1 MGMKEVMRALSDS
14 TRRQILNLLKTS
26 PMTATQI
33 AEQFPIS
40 APAISKHLNILKEAG
55 LVRCRREGTYLIYEL
70 CASVLEET
78 ILWMLELK
86 EGTP

>member
-1 MGMKEVMRALSDS
+1 MGLPEVMRALSDG
-14 TRRQILNLLKTS
+14 TRRQILEMLKKS

-33 AEQFPIS
+33 ADRFPVS
-40 APAISKHLNILKEAG
+40 APAISKHLNILKDAG

-78 ILWMLELK
+78 IAWMLDLK
-86 EGTP
+86 EETS

>member
-1 MGMKEVMRALSDS
+1 MGLPEVMRALSDG
-14 TRRQILNLLKTS
+14 TRRKILELLKVG

-33 AEQFPIS
+33 ADRFAIS
-40 APAISKHLNILKEAG
+40 APAISKHLGILKEAG

-70 CASVLEET
+70 CASVLEEA

>member
-1 MGMKEVMRALSDS
+1 MGLHEVMRALSDG
-14 TRRQILNLLKTS
+14 TRRQILEMLKKS

-33 AEQFPIS
+33 ADRFPVS
-40 APAISKHLNILKEAG
+40 APAISKHLNILKDAG

-78 ILWMLELK
+78 IAWMLDLK
-86 EGTP
+86 EGTS

>member
-1 MGMKEVMRALSDS
+1 MGMQEVMRALSDG

-33 AEQFPIS
+33 AERFPIS
-40 APAISKHLNILKEAG
+40 APAVSKHLNILKEAG

-78 ILWMLELK
+78 IAWLLELK
-86 EGTP
+86 EGTT

>member
-1 MGMKEVMRALSDS
+1 MGIQEVMRALSDS

-33 AEQFPIS
+33 AERFPIS
-40 APAISKHLNILKEAG
+40 APAVSKHLNILKEAG

-78 ILWMLELK
+78 IAWLLELK

>member
-1 MGMKEVMRALSDS
+1 MGMQEVMRALSDS

-33 AEQFPIS
+33 AERFPIS
-40 APAISKHLNILKEAG
+40 APAVSKHLNILKEAG

-78 ILWMLELK
+78 IAWLLELK

>member
-1 MGMKEVMRALSDS
+1 MGLPEVMRALSDG
-14 TRRQILNLLKTS
+14 TRRQILEMLKKS

-33 AEQFPIS
+33 ADRFPVS
-40 APAISKHLNILKEAG
+40 APAISKHLNILKDAG

-78 ILWMLELK
+78 IAWMLDLK
-86 EGTP
+86 EGTS

>member
-1 MGMKEVMRALSDS
+1 MGLHEVMRALSDG
-14 TRRQILNLLKTS
+14 TRQQILEMLKKS

-33 AEQFPIS
+33 ADRFPVS
-40 APAISKHLNILKEAG
+40 APAISKHLNILKDAG

-78 ILWMLELK
+78 IAWMLDLK
-86 EGTP
+86 EGTS

>member
-1 MGMKEVMRALSDS
+1 MGMQEVMRALSDS
-14 TRRQILNLLKTS
+14 TRRKILNLLKTS

-33 AEQFPIS
+33 AERFPIS
-40 APAISKHLNILKEAG
+40 APAVSKPLNILKEAG
-55 LVRCRREGTYLIYEL
+55 LIRCRREGTYLIYEL

-78 ILWMLELK
+78 IAWLLELK

>member
-1 MGMKEVMRALSDS
+1 MGMQEVMRALSDS

-33 AEQFPIS
+33 AERFPIS
-40 APAISKHLNILKEAG
+40 APAVSKHLNILKEAG
-55 LVRCRREGTYLIYEL
+55 LVRCRREGTNLIYEL

-78 ILWMLELK
+78 IAWLLELK

>member
-1 MGMKEVMRALSDS
+1 MAMLTMEM
-14 TRRQILNLLKTS
+14 LKKR

-33 AEQFPIS
+33 ADRFPVS
-40 APAISKHLNILKEAG
+40 APAISKHLNILKDAG

-78 ILWMLELK
+78 IAWMLDLK
-86 EGTP
+86 EGTS

>member
-1 MGMKEVMRALSDS
+1 MGLPEVMRALSDG
-14 TRRQILNLLKTS
+14 TRRQILEMLKKN

-33 AEQFPIS
+33 ADRFPVS
-40 APAISKHLNILKEAG
+40 APAISKHLNILKDAG

-78 ILWMLELK
+78 IAWMLDLK
-86 EGTP
+86 EGTS

>member
-1 MGMKEVMRALSDS
+1 MGFHEVMRALSDG
-14 TRRQILNLLKTS
+14 TRREILEILKTG

-33 AEQFPIS
+33 ADNFSIS

-70 CASVLEET
+70 CASVLEEV
-78 ILWMLELK
+78 IAWMLELK
-86 EGTP
+86 EDT

>member
-1 MGMKEVMRALSDS
+1 MGLPEVMRALSDG
-14 TRRQILNLLKTS
+14 TRRQILEMLKKS

-33 AEQFPIS
+33 ADRFPVS
-40 APAISKHLNILKEAG
+40 APAISKHLNILKDAG

-78 ILWMLELK
+78 IAWMLGLK
-86 EGTP
+86 EGTS

>member
-1 MGMKEVMRALSDS
+1 MGMQEVMRALSDG

-33 AEQFPIS
+33 AERFPIS
-40 APAISKHLNILKEAG
+40 APAVSKHLNILKKAG
-55 LVRCRREGTYLIYEL
+55 LIRCRREGTYLIYEL

-78 ILWMLELK
+78 IAWLLELK

>member
-1 MGMKEVMRALSDS
+1 MGMQEVMRALSDS

>member
-1 MGMKEVMRALSDS
+1 MGMQEVMRALSDS

-33 AEQFPIS
+33 AERFPIS
-40 APAISKHLNILKEAG
+40 APAVSKHLNILKEAG
-55 LVRCRREGTYLIYEL
+55 LVRCRREGTYLTYEL

-78 ILWMLELK
+78 IAWLLELK

>member
-1 MGMKEVMRALSDS
+1 MQEVMRALSDS

>member
-1 MGMKEVMRALSDS
+1 MGMQEVMRALSDS

-40 APAISKHLNILKEAG
+40 APAVSKHLNILKEAG

-78 ILWMLELK
+78 IAWLLELK
-86 EGTP
+86 EGTT

>member
-1 MGMKEVMRALSDS
+1 MGLPEVMRALSDG
-14 TRRQILNLLKTS
+14 TRRQILEMLKKS

-33 AEQFPIS
+33 ADRFPVS
-40 APAISKHLNILKEAG
+40 APAISKQLNILKDAG

-78 ILWMLELK
+78 IAWMLDLK
-86 EGTP
+86 EGTS

>member
-1 MGMKEVMRALSDS
+1 MGMQEVMRALSDS
-14 TRRQILNLLKTS
+14 TRRQILNLLKTG

-33 AEQFPIS
+33 AERFPIS
-40 APAISKHLNILKEAG
+40 APAVSKHLNILKEAG

-78 ILWMLELK
+78 IAWLLELK

>member
-1 MGMKEVMRALSDS
+1 MGMQEVMRALSDS

-33 AEQFPIS
+33 AERFPIS
-40 APAISKHLNILKEAG
+40 APAVSKHLNILKEAG

-78 ILWMLELK
+78 IAWLLELK
-86 EGTP
+86 EGTT

>member
-1 MGMKEVMRALSDS
+1 MAIQQVMRALSDG
-14 TRRQILNLLKTS
+14 TRRQILELLKVG

-33 AEQFPIS
+33 SDRFAIS